1 MSETEI
7 NGLKY
12 STFIPDDNVKDKLR
26 KEINSLKKENE
37 ILRRELNENDKNKVI
52 KEHIKKMSPFESF
65 VLFYLKIHGFLKI

>member
-12 STFIPDDNVKDKLR
+12 STFIPDDSLKDKLR

-52 KEHIKKMSPFESF
+52 KEHIKKMSPFESP
-65 VLFYLKIHGFLKI
+65 